1 MLSIKVCNVCVRVRS
16 VNLAF
21 ISPISIPGK
30 GRKTYSPVACVH
42 MTIFSDFQVHPS
54 LQRRGIGQK
63 IVDKIT
69 R

>member
-1 MLSIKVCNVCVRVRS
+1 MYR
-16 VNLAF
+16 NLAL